1 MRRAARRRARVAG
14 ASQRETENAKVR
26 TSSLGSR
33 SNAGLISG
41 RSASVPGPEAVSKR
55 DVDQAALQLAV
66 GEGRIERLGSLYV
79 ARAGDDELTWN
90 EAQDRCRGKRIN
102 GVQGFRL
109 PGISELRKIRAARL
123 LGAATYWA
131 RNRGAQQDEAVAYD
145 AKAGTTALY
154 LKLEPNARTVCVRTL

>member
-1 MRRAARRRARVAG
+1 MPPQPAADTG
-14 ASQRETENAKVR
+14 ASPTATGPDATA
-26 TSSLGSR
+26 TSGDDGDAPPEDPPPSHDTP
-33 SNAGLISG
+33 
-41 RSASVPGPEAVSKR
+41 PGPEAVSKR

-109 PGISELRKIRAARL
+109 PGVSELRKIRAARL
-123 LGAATYWA
+123 LGAAIYWA
-131 RNRGAQQDEAVAYD
+131 RNRGAQPDEAVAYD
-145 AKAGTTALY
+145 AQAGTTALY
-154 LKLEPNARTVCVRTL
+154 LKLEPNARAVCVRTL